1 MFEKITAEQKVNQLL
16 EELGLTQAQTQQLI
30 LKILERSELGLTQE
44 RLAEELLKT
53 LEVIKAEAKHTL
65 Q

>member
-1 MFEKITAEQKVNQLL
+1 MFEKITAEHKVNDLI

-30 LKILERSELGLTQE
+30 LKILERYETGLTQE

-65 Q
+65 H

>member
-1 MFEKITAEQKVNQLL
+1 MFEKITAEHKVNQLI

-30 LKILERSELGLTQE
+30 LKILERSDTGLTQE

>member
-1 MFEKITAEQKVNQLL
+1 MFEKITAEHKVNDLI

-30 LKILERSELGLTQE
+30 LKILERSETGLTQE